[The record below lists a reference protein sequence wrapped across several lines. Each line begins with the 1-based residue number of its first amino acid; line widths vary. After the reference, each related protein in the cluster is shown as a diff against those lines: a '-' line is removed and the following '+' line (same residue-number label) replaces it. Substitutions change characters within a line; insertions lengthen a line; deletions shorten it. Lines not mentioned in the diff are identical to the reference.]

1 MFSQIGLYNVALA
14 VIFFFFSCSTAHKRE
29 KKDSE
34 ESIEFSNPVFEPVLA
49 DPTVV
54 YDSQSERFYAYGTE
68 DDWADGEGRRLV
80 PILESENLIAWES
93 VGDAFTDKPDWKK
106 EGGIWAPD
114 INYIDGKYFLYYA
127 YSTWGDE
134 NPGIGLAIAD
144 EPKGPFRDQGKL
156 FDSQG
161 IGVPNSIDPYYY
173 SDGAKNYMFWGSF
186 SDSSNQGTYAIELS
200 EDSREIQKGAEKV
213 KIAAGDFEAVMIH
226 KRGDYYYFFGS
237 KGSCCEGEN
246 STYRVLAA
254 RSENLLGPYHD
265 KNGVSI
271 LDRGKGSLLLQ
282 GDTNFVGVGHNSN
295 IITDKEGKDWM
306 LYHAIE
312 PTQGKLANGTSRRVL
327 MLDKVKWE
335 DGWPVIEGKAP
346 SSYVNEVPKF

>member
-1 MFSQIGLYNVALA
+1 MHSQIGLYNAALA
-14 VIFFFFSCSTAHKRE
+14 VIFLFFSCSTANKTE
-29 KKDSE
+29 KKDQE
-34 ESIEFSNPVFEPVLA
+34 ESTGFSNPVFEPVLA

-80 PILESENLIAWES
+80 PVLESKNLITWEN
-93 VGDAFTDKPDWKK
+93 VGSAFTDKPDWKK

-144 EPKGPFRDQGKL
+144 SPKGPFRDQGKL

-173 SDGAKNYMFWGSF
+173 SDGPKNYMFWGSF
-186 SDSSNQGTYAIELS
+186 SDSPNQGTYAIELS
-200 EDSREIQKGAEKV
+200 EDSREIHEGTEKV

-226 KRGDYYYFFGS
+226 KRDKYYYFFGS
-237 KGSCCEGEN
+237 KGSCCEGEK
-246 STYRVLAA
+246 STYHVLTA
-254 RSENLLGPYHD
+254 RSENLLGPYLD
-265 KNGVSI
+265 KNGESI

-282 GDTNFVGVGHNSN
+282 GNNNFVGVGHNSN

-306 LYHAIE
+306 LYHAIK

-327 MLDKVKWE
+327 MLERVKWE
-335 DGWPVIEGKAP
+335 NGWPVVEGKAP
-346 SSYVNEVPKF
+346 SSSVESTPKF